1 MKILHTSDWHIG
13 RTLNEKS
20 LLEDQEALLTQLLTW
35 LDRERPDILLVA
47 GDIYD
52 RSVPSRE
59 ALGLVDAVLS
69 EIILRLGIPAATTTV
84 VSGWP

>member
-20 LLEDQEALLTQLLTW
+20 LLEDQEALLTQLLSW

-52 RSVPSRE
+52 R
-59 ALGLVDAVLS
+59 
-69 EIILRLGIPAATTTV
+69 
-84 VSGWP
+84 